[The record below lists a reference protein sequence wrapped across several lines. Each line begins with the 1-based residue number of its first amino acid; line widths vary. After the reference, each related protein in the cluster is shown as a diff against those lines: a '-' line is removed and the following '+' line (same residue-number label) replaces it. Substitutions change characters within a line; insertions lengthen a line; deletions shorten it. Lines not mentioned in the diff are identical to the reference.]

1 MSSLLIKNGTVVT
14 ATDKFRGDV
23 YIEGETVSQ
32 LGASLD
38 LAAITPEALVAA
50 DPLFE
55 EGLGLDSID
64 ALELGMALQTEF
76 GVSIDAEDKNTR
88 EHFRSV
94 TNLARFVAA
103 QQS

>member
-1 MSSLLIKNGTVVT
+1 MDDLKEKIKELIIN
-14 ATDKFRGDV
+14 
-23 YIEGETVSQ
+23 
-32 LGASLD
+32 SLD
-38 LAAITPEALVAA
+38 LEDITPGDIVAD

-55 EGLGLDSID
+55 EGLVLDSID

-76 GVSIDAEDKNTR
+76 GVSIDAEDENTH

-103 QQS
+103 QLN